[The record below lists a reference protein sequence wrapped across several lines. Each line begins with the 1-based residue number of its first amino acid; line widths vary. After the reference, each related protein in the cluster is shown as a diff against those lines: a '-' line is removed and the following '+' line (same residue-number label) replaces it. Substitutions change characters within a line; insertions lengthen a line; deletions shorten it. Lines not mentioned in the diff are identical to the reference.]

1 MRGYFSDSKGMIAS
15 GPEDEFQSS
24 PSLHEFKMGIQ
35 FTYLFNPSRYSYQA
49 SLYQSQIQMK
59 TAGSFM
65 LRIEPFYRN
74 LGSNQGSI
82 VPEAFDVES
91 RFGDQVGLGYIK
103 APGVLVMPGYG
114 INIVLSDPK
123 FFISPVLLAGA
134 GLGLNTYEGTKGKK
148 SYANVE
154 YAGSFTLNAGYS
166 GRRYYTKVQFIY
178 TAGYVPLNPA
188 YLTYTN
194 FGLSFY
200 FGYRFND
207 VEKIIPRKIF

>member
-1 MRGYFSDSKGMIAS
+1 MRGYFSDSKGMIVS
-15 GPEDEFQSS
+15 GPDDEFQSL
-24 PSLHEFKMGIQ
+24 PSLHEFKIGVQ
-35 FTYLFNPSRYSYQA
+35 LTYLFNPTKYSYRA
-49 SLYQSQIQMK
+49 SLYQSEIQMK
-59 TAGSFM
+59 TAGSFL

-82 VPEAFDVES
+82 VPAAYDLES
-91 RFGDQVGLGYIK
+91 RFGDQVGLEYIK

-123 FFISPVLLAGA
+123 FFISPVILAGA
-134 GLGLNTYEGTKGKK
+134 GLGLNTYKGANGGKN
-148 SYANVE
+148 YANVE

-166 GRRYYTKVQFIY
+166 GSRCYTKLQFIY
-178 TAGYVPLNPA
+178 TAGYVPLNPS

-194 FGLSFY
+194 LGLSFY

-207 VEKIIPRKIF
+207 LEKIIPRKIF